1 MWRRK
6 IILAAAAM
14 CIAVMFTGCAYR
26 LTTGF
31 RPGVLA
37 KVDAGRISMESAKL
51 LLSESLYSYEKL
63 FDSGVWN
70 ETIGS
75 VTAQEYVKASVKDT
89 LVQLEYL
96 KLMAED
102 MNISVSETETAKLD
116 KAAKEYWATLAQ
128 SSKTPRDFDV
138 ETVREFY
145 GNLLLAEKVFYEAT
159 LDVDTEVSADEAR
172 VIDVQYIFISTMK
185 TSEDGGTVKLP
196 ASECR
201 AKKTFAES
209 LVSLA
214 AESDFA
220 ALAREYS
227 DDKEYSLQFG
237 SGERDAEFEKAAF
250 GLEMGGISALVETD
264 YGYYIIKCI
273 NDNVESNYEKRRG
286 EIILS
291 RRAEA
296 FSELYSDF
304 VSNIETEFNFRE
316 YEKLEMKDVVSGS
329 GQLYEIYNKFFV
341 STQPN

>member
-1 MWRRK
+1 MWKRK
-6 IILAAAAM
+6 IIMSAAI

-37 KVDAGRISMESAKL
+37 KVDGGVISMDSAKL

-89 LVQLEYL
+89 LIRMEYL

-102 MNISVSETETAKLD
+102 MNVVVSETEEAKLE
-116 KAAKEYWATLAQ
+116 KAAKEYWDTLARN
-128 SSKTPRDFDV
+128 SKTPRDFDV

-145 GNLLLAEKVFYEAT
+145 GGLLLAEKVFYEAT
-159 LDVDTEVSADEAR
+159 SDIDTEVSADEAR

-185 TSEDGGTVKLP
+185 VSEDGGMVRLP
-196 ASECR
+196 ESEYR
-201 AKKTFAES
+201 AKKTLAES
-209 LVSLA
+209 LVSLT

-237 SGERDAEFEKAAF
+237 SGERDVEFEKAAF
-250 GLEMGGISALVETD
+250 GLEMGGISGLVETD

-273 NDNVESNYEKRRG
+273 NDNIESNYEKRRS
-286 EIILS
+286 EVILS

-296 FSELYSDF
+296 FSQLYVDF
-304 VSNIETEFNFRE
+304 AGKIETEFNFKE
-316 YEKLEMKDVVSGS
+316 YENIEMKDVPSGS
-329 GQLYEIYNKFFV
+329 GQLYEIYNRFFV
-341 STQPN
+341 STQLD